1 MVNIFEKF
9 KNAIIWCISINSN
22 VSKCPIHVLAYFVI
36 YVKMHNKVCINQRCR
51 NSQIKMDHRLCSTPF
66 ISNML
71 HVIDLNVGSRREVD
85 SLENSIFL
93 NSHSPIAENMP
104 LASFGNLKYPS
115 DIPPPLEYMQF
126 SKLNCP

>member
-1 MVNIFEKF
+1 MLKCIIKF
-9 KNAIIWCISINSN
+9 
-22 VSKCPIHVLAYFVI
+22 VL
-36 YVKMHNKVCINQRCR
+36 
-51 NSQIKMDHRLCSTPF
+51 IKDVETPRSRWTIVYICSTPF

-115 DIPPPLEYMQF
+115 DTPPPLNTCN
-126 SKLNCP
+126 LAN